1 MDVHVQRVFP
11 ITYEMV
17 AKAYQKVK
25 QGGKATGV
33 DGESWEAFQ
42 EKGVEK
48 QLYIIWNR
56 MSSGSYFPQ
65 PVREKEIPKSNG
77 KKRKLGIPTLRD
89 RIAQEVVKA
98 YMEKKVDHQFHENSY
113 GYRPLKSSH
122 DALDE
127 VRKNCLEKDWV
138 VDMDISKFFDE
149 IDHALMLKA
158 VAHVFEESWIIMYV
172 KRWLE
177 MKIERE
183 DGSQYDRGS
192 KGTPQGGVISPLLA
206 NLFLH
211 YALDLWLTQ
220 HYPSIRFVRYADDI
234 VLHCEKKEVAEQALQ
249 AVKARLESLGL
260 KLNEEKTRVVY
271 CKDYLRTEEH
281 PNVQFGFLGYSF
293 QPRAVQS
300 IKQPGTQ
307 FTAFLPEISRD
318 NQLKIRS
325 SIRDSI
331 NWRNTTQ
338 SLSDIANELN
348 AKLRGWINYFGR
360 YGKRNLRG
368 TMTYL
373 DIRLTQWLARRHK
386 CGYRHAGHILATHV
400 RTTPRLFY
408 HWQCRYTLFVKELT
422 RAV

>member
-1 MDVHVQRVFP
+1 MDVHVQRTVP
-11 ITYEMV
+11 ITFEMV
-17 AKAYQKVK
+17 ARAYQKVK
-25 QGGKATGV
+25 QGGKAVGV
-33 DGESWEAFQ
+33 DGESWKVFQ

-65 PVREKEIPKSNG
+65 AVREKEIPKANG

-113 GYRPLKSSH
+113 GYRPMKSSH

-138 VDMDISKFFDE
+138 VDMDIAKFFDE
-149 IDHALMLKA
+149 IDHELMLKA
-158 VAHVFEESWIIMYV
+158 VGHVFAEPWIKIYV

-183 DGSQYDRGS
+183 DGSQYDRGG

-220 HYPSIRFVRYADDI
+220 HFPSIRFVRYADDI
-234 VLHCEKKEVAEQALQ
+234 ILHCERKEDAEQALH
-249 AVKARLESLGL
+249 AVKARLESLSL

-271 CKDYLRTEEH
+271 CKDYSRQEEH

-293 QPRAVQS
+293 QPRAILSV
-300 IKQPGTQ
+300 KHPGTQ
-307 FTAFLPEISRD
+307 FTGFSPEISRD

-325 SIRDSI
+325 TIRDSI

-338 SLSDIANELN
+338 SLSDIAYELN
-348 AKLRGWINYFGR
+348 SKLRGWINYYGR
-360 YGKRNLRG
+360 YGKRKLRD
-368 TMTYL
+368 TITYL
-373 DIRLTQWLARRHK
+373 DIKLTKWLARRHK
-386 CGYRHAGHILATHV
+386 CGYRLAGDLLAKQV
-400 RTTPRLFY
+400 RKTPRLFV
-408 HWQCRYTLFVKELT
+408 HWQLRYTLFVKS
-422 RAV
+422 